1 MYSTKFPEHV
11 TESPEKNWSVKS
23 AAIKVL
29 LNDFYIKKI
38 HTDVSRNTAN
48 ICHSGSLDKVYGFRV
63 TSK

>member
-29 LNDFYIKKI
+29 LNDFCIKKYTQMFLETRPI
-38 HTDVSRNTAN
+38 FAILVH
-48 ICHSGSLDKVYGFRV
+48 
-63 TSK
+63 